1 MMHDPDHPDTI
12 RLVDARLEVALL
24 SARSSALG
32 MPSSVET
39 LRAMLARAGLAL
51 VPVAKPEGK
60 R

>member
-1 MMHDPDHPDTI
+1 MHDPAHPDTI

-24 SARSSALG
+24 AARNSALG

-51 VPVAKPEGK
+51 VPMAKAEEK